1 MAEEIRKIN
10 SNKEDHKSSV
20 LEELAEIRHEMD
32 LGNTYRDGRKEGI
45 ALGKKEGI
53 ALGKKEGIVLGKKE
67 GIAIGKK
74 ETISTMYSNG
84 LSIEAIAKYLKMDL
98 EEVKKIL
105 SK

>member
-10 SNKEDHKSSV
+10 SNKEDQKSSV

-53 ALGKKEGIVLGKKE
+53 VLGKKE

-74 ETISTMYSNG
+74 ETISTMHSNG